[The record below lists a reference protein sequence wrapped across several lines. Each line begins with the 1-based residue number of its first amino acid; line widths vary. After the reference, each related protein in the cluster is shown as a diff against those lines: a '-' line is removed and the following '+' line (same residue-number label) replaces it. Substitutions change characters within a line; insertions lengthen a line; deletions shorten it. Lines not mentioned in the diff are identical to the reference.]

1 MKAAFQRYRFA
12 ATGRWA
18 VSIRTYSTLVFPF
31 GFLTAIERT
40 QFNFDVSISK
50 AATIALGGELV
61 CALYLFLA
69 QALLLGN
76 RRKES
81 QPLWRC
87 VFVWFSAGLVRGFFT
102 ACNGAWS
109 FGFDYAFEVHV
120 LPSASYTCVTMGLIA
135 FYFGSIER
143 KRIQIKALEA
153 LGNVLEQEKQG
164 LAEIERVKLAQA
176 QTVLEQQLL
185 PQVSQLQAGIG
196 KALGQENGL
205 TKSEDLQKL
214 YKQSLEVGNSL
225 ESQKVNYSRAEV
237 TQSKKSVRGDAFSYW
252 SALIPRV
259 LSIRISFILMLIGSF
274 AGQFARNGFE
284 GAQAGFIG
292 AIFVTLYLLPLSWII
307 KRNFRFKSMA
317 YLLGYIGA
325 FAMQAFYN
333 LIQPKLGFDLNYP
346 YEPWYS
352 GLKTLYGVYIASV
365 IATLITSVEGT
376 FKGIDESGKTL
387 RDSVESMAIQNIAI
401 ERSLLE
407 SQFGTLQGKIAGVTM
422 ALHLM
427 NSMGTVSEEKKSE
440 LLSGANEL
448 LKDSLVTLNKMQGI
462 SK

>member
-1 MKAAFQRYRFA
+1 
-12 ATGRWA
+12 
-18 VSIRTYSTLVFPF
+18 
-31 GFLTAIERT
+31 
-40 QFNFDVSISK
+40 
-50 AATIALGGELV
+50 
-61 CALYLFLA
+61 
-69 QALLLGN
+69 
-76 RRKES
+76 
-81 QPLWRC
+81 
-87 VFVWFSAGLVRGFFT
+87 
-102 ACNGAWS
+102 
-109 FGFDYAFEVHV
+109 
-120 LPSASYTCVTMGLIA
+120 
-135 FYFGSIER
+135 
-143 KRIQIKALEA
+143 
-153 LGNVLEQEKQG
+153 
-164 LAEIERVKLAQA
+164 
-176 QTVLEQQLL
+176 
-185 PQVSQLQAGIG
+185 
-196 KALGQENGL
+196 
-205 TKSEDLQKL
+205 
-214 YKQSLEVGNSL
+214 
-225 ESQKVNYSRAEV
+225 
-237 TQSKKSVRGDAFSYW
+237 
-252 SALIPRV
+252 
-259 LSIRISFILMLIGSF
+259 
-274 AGQFARNGFE
+274 
-284 GAQAGFIG
+284 
-292 AIFVTLYLLPLSWII
+292 
-307 KRNFRFKSMA
+307 MA

-365 IATLITSVEGT
+365 IATLITAVEGT